1 MRAGKSKGRKKQDSL
16 PLTANYDASLFFG
29 RYCVEKLIKSKVDA
43 GRVAIQWLGQG
54 GFAFKAHDGAVI
66 VVDPYLSDSA
76 NSDGTAGRL
85 EDIPVRPKDVRL
97 DYLFLTHDHI
107 DHTDPHTA
115 PAIAQANPEAT
126 VVCPPSSCRHLTK
139 LGVPGTQ
146 ITTAMPGQSLEFP
159 GFVAHVVNAEHT
171 EDSVGFVFEFGNAG
185 SATDTVSV
193 YITGDTEYNDGL
205 AAAVEEYGPEV
216 LLVPINGRWGNMDAA
231 HAAKL
236 AAEIGPREVIPMHY
250 GMFAGNTADPA
261 EFEAQLAQ
269 GTGSSPDIAA
279 VVLKHNACHVYCPA
293 EAVQGKH
300 AKTEAR
306 AARAKVARSGHQHQ
320 DGQRAPGGRTR

>member
-1 MRAGKSKGRKKQDSL
+1 MER
-16 PLTANYDASLFFG
+16 
-29 RYCVEKLIKSKVDA
+29 LIKSKVEA

-54 GFAFKAHDGAVI
+54 GFAFKAHGGDVV

-76 NSDGTAGRL
+76 NSDGNAARL
-85 EDIPVRPKDVRL
+85 VEIPVRPKDVRL

-107 DHTDPHTA
+107 DHLDPQTA
-115 PAIAQANPEAT
+115 PVIAQMNPDAP
-126 VVCPPSSCRHLTK
+126 VVCPPSACRHLTK
-139 LGVPGTQ
+139 LGVPTSQ

-159 GFVAHVVNAEHT
+159 DFAVHVVHAQHT
-171 EDSVGFVFEFGNAG
+171 EDSVGYVFEFSG
-185 SATDTVSV
+185 SGPLADTVSV

-231 HAAKL
+231 QAAKL
-236 AAEIGPREVIPMHY
+236 SAEIAPREVIPMHY
-250 GMFAGNTADPA
+250 GLFAENTADPDG
-261 EFEAQLAQ
+261 FVSLLAAATQ
-269 GTGSSPDIAA
+269 SDPDIVP
-279 VVLKHNACHVYCPA
+279 VVMKHNSCHIYCPQ

-306 AARAKVARSGHQHQ
+306 AARAKAARIGHQHQ
-320 DGQRAPGGRTR
+320 DGQRTPGGPRR